1 MDPKI
6 APELMM
12 TLTTVAEF
20 HAEACGAIYAGGS
33 VRICVTVVNGVCYR
47 SVSIGLWVQ
56 GLDLLLLHLCLPAC
70 AIDFRL
76 S

>member
-56 GLDLLLLHLCLPAC
+56 G
-70 AIDFRL
+70 
-76 S
+76 